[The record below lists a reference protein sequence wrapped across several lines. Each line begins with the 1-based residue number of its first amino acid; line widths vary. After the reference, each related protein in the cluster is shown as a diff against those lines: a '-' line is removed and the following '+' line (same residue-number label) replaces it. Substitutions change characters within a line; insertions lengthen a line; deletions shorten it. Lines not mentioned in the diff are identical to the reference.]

1 MCVPEFCPFPLDK
14 ASVPSP
20 MALGGGLAHGRSG
33 RVDDGDIKVC
43 DGAIRVGKDEV
54 GEVLGRG
61 ADFGVVKASGV
72 GGLDLALGVN
82 GVVRCQSRRGDNV
95 S

>member
-1 MCVPEFCPFPLDK
+1 LCVPEFCPFPLDK

-54 GEVLGRG
+54 GEVLGR
-61 ADFGVVKASGV
+61 APTSESSRLV
-72 GGLDLALGVN
+72 ALGVSIWRS
-82 GVVRCQSRRGDNV
+82 G
-95 S
+95 